1 MNPCRNCG
9 EDVGDASECPNCG
22 RRQYR
27 FAVEDDTTIPPER
40 TEALEDVEDLLRER
54 IDPPPRRREAPLEW
68 QPPPEPDQ
76 PPPEP
81 DHGSMPTGEPAP
93 QQDEHSAPGCLWT
106 LFLVG
111 LGSFFTLPII
121 AVLQA
126 EDSGA
131 QEILVFVAL
140 FGTVAGIFYFSA
152 IRAWIRR
159 MRGPRRGAP
168 HEWQPPPEPDH
179 DSMPTGEPAPQQD
192 ERTRPGWGWTL
203 LLPTVVP
210 ALAANFM
217 DGIGVPDPVGTVLA
231 DLLLIV
237 LLFIVIRAWIRWKRQ
252 ER

>member
-9 EDVGDASECPNCG
+9 EDVGDATECPNCG

-93 QQDEHSAPGCLWT
+93 QQDE
-106 LFLVG
+106 
-111 LGSFFTLPII
+111 
-121 AVLQA
+121 
-126 EDSGA
+126 
-131 QEILVFVAL
+131 
-140 FGTVAGIFYFSA
+140 
-152 IRAWIRR
+152 
-159 MRGPRRGAP
+159 
-168 HEWQPPPEPDH
+168 
-179 DSMPTGEPAPQQD
+179 
-192 ERTRPGWGWTL
+192 RTRPGWGWTL